1 MNLNISYINYFTI
14 VDREPTL
21 HKSELI
27 SHHNDVLKK
36 THYSSI
42 TNITKLTLLMAPV
55 LILTK
60 GAVSSS
66 RFVRLCFRMV
76 PAVKVSSDQ
85 FTCQWLVY
93 MMTQSKQTQTC
104 TGTSMQTPPS
114 VRLTYKNHRLCA
126 KQLENCIHLCLQFE
140 LICM

>member
-1 MNLNISYINYFTI
+1 MSYINYFTI
-14 VDREPTL
+14 VDWESTL

-27 SHHNDVLKK
+27 SHHNDILKK

-42 TNITKLTLLMAPV
+42 TNITKLTLLMAPM
-55 LILTK
+55 LILTRVK
-60 GAVSSS
+60 GAVSSR

-76 PAVKVSSDQ
+76 TAVKVSSDQ

-104 TGTSMQTPPS
+104 AGTSMQTPPS
-114 VRLTYKNHRLCA
+114 VRLTYTTTDFAQSN
-126 KQLENCIHLCLQFE
+126 
-140 LICM
+140 